1 MVEEPSHLNLVQRQV
16 TVHLF
21 VNVLAQV
28 ACRKLEDK
36 EKMRRIVHN
45 VHKPVYQRVADYVL
59 GSSLQ

>member
-1 MVEEPSHLNLVQRQV
+1 MVEEPSHLNLVRRQV
-16 TVHLF
+16 TIHLL

-28 ACRKLEDK
+28 AFRKLEDK

-45 VHKPVYQRVADYVL
+45 VHKPVYHRVADYVL